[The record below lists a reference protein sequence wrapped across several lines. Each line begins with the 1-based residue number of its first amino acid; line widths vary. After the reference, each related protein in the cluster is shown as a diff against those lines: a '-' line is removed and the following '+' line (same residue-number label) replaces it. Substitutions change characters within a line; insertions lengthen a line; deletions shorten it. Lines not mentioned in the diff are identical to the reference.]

1 MSDTDLDAVAVRR
14 KEIAHALSD
23 YEATRDALED
33 ELQELA
39 LTERVLV
46 RLDGL
51 LRAEVNTTYPASYVT
66 AEPLHVRAMG
76 MLKSFIPGR
85 GE

>member
-14 KEIAHALSD
+14 TEIARALSSYD
-23 YEATRDALED
+23 ATRTGLED

-39 LTERVLV
+39 LTERVLM
-46 RLDGL
+46 RLDRL
-51 LRAEVNTTYPASYVT
+51 QRAVQTYPTTYVMP
-66 AEPLHVRAMG
+66 EPLHVRAIG